1 MHAFK
6 LSVAIPTYGRDQVL
20 IDSIAALLA
29 LDPPPEELL
38 VVDQTAHHDASTE
51 SRLSTWNQQGKIR
64 WIRLNQPSIIGAM
77 NLALQEAHGD
87 QLLFVD
93 DDISPSPQ
101 LLTAHQEAAQQ
112 WPGALIAGRVLQP
125 WHRGQADPEGATPFG
140 YNTLSPRSCA
150 DFIGCNV
157 SLPRQ
162 EALALG
168 GFDANFLRV
177 AYRYEA
183 EFSHRWRHAGHPIR
197 FAPHALLHHLRA
209 QRGGTR
215 SYGLHLTT
223 SRPDHSVG
231 DYYFQLRTLPLPAAI
246 AASTR
251 RLLTSVCTRHH
262 LRHPWWIPFTLLAE
276 CRGWLWAIKL
286 HAGGP
291 RLLPPPRTRL
301 LIAGSHPIQYHTPL
315 FQALA
320 SDPSIES
327 EVLYL
332 NLPSAETQGLGFG
345 MAFTWDI
352 PLLDGYR
359 WHLAESGRGR
369 GITTGYRG
377 VWLRHPMR
385 ELGFGPQKA
394 KPDALLL
401 TGWHFLGLV
410 QLFIAA
416 KLQGIPVLLRMD
428 SNHLRPRSWP
438 LALTYRLLLSW
449 VDVGLPVGKTNR
461 EFYLRNGVA
470 SAKLVDSPH
479 YVDNDYF
486 AGHADQLHS
495 RRLELRR
502 QWSIPSES
510 FCFLFAGKLQPKK
523 RPLDL
528 LIALQLLARASLP
541 VSPHLLMVGTGPLE
555 AECREFVATQRLPV
569 SFTGFLNQSAIPAAY
584 AVTDC
589 LVLPSDHGET
599 WGLVVNEAMAC
610 GLPAIVSDLV
620 GCAADLVRQG
630 STGLIVPFG
639 DRHALAAAMAQLAR
653 DPAATAAMGARARRL
668 VLSRYTIEQAAAGIS
683 KGLDRVIWRGDAP
696 R

>member
-1 MHAFK
+1 MDALR

-20 IDSIAALLA
+20 IDSIVALLA
-29 LDPPPEELL
+29 LDPPPDELL
-38 VVDQTAHHDASTE
+38 IIDQTTTHDPATA
-51 SRLSTWNQQGKIR
+51 SRLQSWNQQGRIR
-64 WIRLNQPSIIGAM
+64 WIRLRQPSIIAAM
-77 NLALQEAHGD
+77 NRALQEARGEH
-87 QLLFVD
+87 LLFVD
-93 DDISPSPQ
+93 DDIDPSAQ
-101 LLTAHQEAAQQ
+101 LLVAHQEAARE

-125 WHRGQADPEGATPFG
+125 WHRGQADPEERTPFG
-140 YNTLSPRSCA
+140 YNTITPRNCE
-150 DFIGCNV
+150 DFIGCNF
-157 SLPRQ
+157 SLPRR

-168 GFDANFLRV
+168 GFDANFVRV

-183 EFSHRWRHAGHPIR
+183 EFSHRWRQAGHPIR
-197 FAPHALLHHLRA
+197 FAPAALLHHLRA

-231 DYYFQLRTLPLPAAI
+231 DHYFQLRTRPLPEAT
-246 AASTR
+246 AASMR

-262 LRHPWWIPFTLLAE
+262 LRHPWWIPFTLVAE
-276 CRGWLWAIKL
+276 SRGWLWAIQL
-286 HAGGP
+286 HAAGP
-291 RLLPPPRTRL
+291 KLLPPSRPRL

-320 SDPSIES
+320 ADPDIDA

-359 WHLAESGRGR
+359 WHLAASGRGR

-377 VWLRHPMR
+377 VWLRHPMQ
-385 ELGFGPQKA
+385 ELGFGA
-394 KPDALLL
+394 GRVRPDALLL

-416 KLQGIPVLLRMD
+416 KLQRIPVLLRMD
-428 SNHLRPRSWP
+428 SNHLRPRSLP

-449 VDVGLPVGKTNR
+449 VDMGLPVGRTNR
-461 EFYLRNGVA
+461 QFYVRNGVNP
-470 SAKLVDSPH
+470 SRLVDSPH
-479 YVDNDYF
+479 YVDNDFF
-486 AGHADQLHS
+486 AGHADQLHP

-502 QWSIPSES
+502 QWAIPSES

-528 LIALQLLARASLP
+528 LAALQLLAGEALPASL
-541 VSPHLLMVGTGPLE
+541 HLLMVGTGPLE
-555 AECREFVATQRLPV
+555 AECREFVAAHRLPV

-584 AVTDC
+584 AVADC

-620 GCAADLVRQG
+620 GCAADLVHQG

-639 DRHALAAAMAQLAR
+639 DRQALAAAMAQLAR
-653 DPAATAAMGARARRL
+653 DPAATAAMGARAREL
-668 VLSRYTIEQAAAGIS
+668 VHSRYTIEQAAAGIREA
-683 KGLDRVIWRGDAP
+683 LHRVTTPGSGP
-696 R
+696 T